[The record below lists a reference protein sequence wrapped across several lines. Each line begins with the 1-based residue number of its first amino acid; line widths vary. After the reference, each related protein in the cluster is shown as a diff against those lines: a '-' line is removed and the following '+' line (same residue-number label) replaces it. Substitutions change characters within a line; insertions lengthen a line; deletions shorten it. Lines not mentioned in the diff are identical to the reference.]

1 MRSIQKIQDLFCRFR
16 LVGRNDRGKKAAFT
30 LAETLITLGIV
41 GVVAVMTIPN
51 LLHFYKIKRLETDFK
66 KADALIQ
73 QALKVTGDEYGIPDF
88 NKFTVNEVCGSTPIQ
103 ECRTGILTD
112 ISNTFL
118 SNFKIAYS
126 CTGPSKACS
135 HIYNYNGSGNKYHYK
150 DYAGFDT
157 GYQARQLWGADA
169 YLTPNHSY
177 NVLLNGMA
185 VTAMTFKYHSSSDH
199 ITFTFDTNGP
209 DSGPNRMGYD
219 IFIFS
224 NIGTWYPLCTAKTSA
239 ASGYNGRGCYR
250 FAKQNKNPD
259 DKTKEYWKSLK

>member
-1 MRSIQKIQDLFCRFR
+1 MHRRSWIDVIGANVCSK
-16 LVGRNDRGKKAAFT
+16 VPTPAEEGFT

-41 GVVAVMTIPN
+41 GVVAAMTIPN

-118 SNFKIAYS
+118 SNFKISHS
-126 CTGPSKACS
+126 CTYLGCSKMFK
-135 HIYNYNGSGNKYHYK
+135 GKKYVFK
-150 DYAGFDT
+150 DFAGFQGGHDIT
-157 GYQARQLWGADA
+157 QLYGVTTFN
-169 YLTPNHSY
+169 TPNGSY

-185 VTAMTFKYHSSSDH
+185 VSAMTFKYHSSSDH
-199 ITFTFDTNGP
+199 IAFTFDTNGP

-219 IFIFS
+219 IFLFS
-224 NIGTWYPLCTAKTSA
+224 NIGTWYPLCTAKQNAYSI
-239 ASGYNGRGCYR
+239 YNGRGCYR

-259 DKTKEYWKSLK
+259 DNTKEYWKSLK